1 MLNRRRK
8 TFNPLRTSRITDV
21 LLLLSSTFMRITTNI
36 YRQAFCFPAASW
48 QHHFMAYLCK
58 CRRRACHHSLSI
70 SLFSLFL
77 FCVWSIINIICIPI
91 AIPPITMANL
101 ESTFKMQ
108 IIKQIIAP
116 NIANIL
122 ILQSFLSSYLF
133 PFYKFNN
140 KIFLKSSSR
149 RDIFMEYCLFICLL
163 SFFHIKNLLVMSVSY
178 LLVTYIFLCFL
189 ISFYHF

>member
-70 SLFSLFL
+70 SLFFFISFL
-77 FCVWSIINIICIPI
+77 CLIHYQHNMHSNRYT
-91 AIPPITMANL
+91 PITMVNL

-122 ILQSFLSSYLF
+122 IFAVFSIIVFVPFLQ
-133 PFYKFNN
+133 
-140 KIFLKSSSR
+140 
-149 RDIFMEYCLFICLL
+149 
-163 SFFHIKNLLVMSVSY
+163 V
-178 LLVTYIFLCFL
+178 
-189 ISFYHF
+189 